1 MARELEAA
9 FERGADEARAWLV
22 SERGRR
28 YRAYV
33 AAALALTAP
42 VIMRHPIFRTP
53 IGRIVQLAGGAALLA
68 KVADAIR
75 DWEPVVAPPT
85 SEAEPWRAPGS

>member
-1 MARELEAA
+1 MARELQAA
-9 FERGADEARAWLV
+9 VDRGADEARAWLV
-22 SERGRR
+22 SDRGRR

-53 IGRIVQLAGGAALLA
+53 VGRVVQLAGGAALLA
-68 KVADAIR
+68 KAADAIR
-75 DWEPVVAPPT
+75 DWEPAVSPSVDRRPR
-85 SEAEPWRAPGS
+85 S